1 MTTEE
6 SILNKIQILITNHF
20 DTPEDAF
27 SFFDADSSGKLKKSE
42 IVKLL
47 KQAEISGFIRGLV
60 GSKLIEG
67 YDKSDDEEIDWQ
79 EFKAAVD
86 KIRTEL
92 IDKIRSIRNKEFLQ
106 ALDTL
111 VSSNS
116 SDNDRVELTTEQK
129 EMLEMSKDDIKNGR
143 LISQEVMNKR
153 NMEWLNG
160 LSEYLN
166 IG

>member
-20 DTPEDAF
+20 DTPEAAF
-27 SFFDADSSGKLKKSE
+27 SFFDADSNGKLKKSE

-67 YDKSDDEEIDWQ
+67 YDKSEDEEIDWQ

-86 KIRTEL
+86 KIKST
-92 IDKIRSIRNKEFLQ
+92 
-106 ALDTL
+106 
-111 VSSNS
+111 
-116 SDNDRVELTTEQK
+116 
-129 EMLEMSKDDIKNGR
+129 
-143 LISQEVMNKR
+143 
-153 NMEWLNG
+153 
-160 LSEYLN
+160 
-166 IG
+166 